1 MATKKLS
8 VMILTSFFIFSG
20 CGYGLYVVQTDKEKN
35 VETQVTA
42 TEDSKTGED
51 EASRY
56 YYTTH
61 SPSPIVLT
69 HADIDKKKVYISR
82 AKETLINFRT
92 MARDTGKRK
101 DEVFIKEVGREANSY
116 VKIYV
121 EPILNDPDAIGNLE
135 TKAEIAKLHLLSA
148 SLYFEL
154 SGYFQSKFY
163 LERLVEQYESDFLSG
178 ITIDQMHIGYST
190 VAEGIK
196 DLQKRI
202 ALKQMTTTNNT

>member
-1 MATKKLS
+1 MAIKRLS

-20 CGYGLYVVQTDKEKN
+20 CGYGLYVVQVDKDKKAD
-35 VETQVTA
+35 TQVTA
-42 TEDSKTGED
+42 KETKTD
-51 EASRY
+51 ENVASRY

-61 SPSPIVLT
+61 SPSPIILT

-82 AKETLINFRT
+82 TKETLINFRT
-92 MARDTGKRK
+92 LARDTAKRK
-101 DEVFIKEVGREANSY
+101 DDVFVKEIGREANSY

-121 EPILNDPDAIGNLE
+121 EPILNDPDAVGNLE

-163 LERLVEQYESDFLSG
+163 LERLSEQYENDFLSG
-178 ITIDQMHIGYST
+178 ITINQMHIGYST
-190 VAEGIK
+190 IAEGIK

-202 ALKQMTTTNNT
+202 ALKQMTTTNNM

>member
-1 MATKKLS
+1 MAIKKIS
-8 VMILTSFFIFSG
+8 VMILASFFTLSG
-20 CGYGLYVVQTDKEKN
+20 CGYGLYFVQMDKEEQ
-35 VETQVTA
+35 VEIQVTA
-42 TEDSKTGED
+42 QEESKTGED

-61 SPSPIVLT
+61 SPSPIILT

-82 AKETLINFRT
+82 AKETLMHFRT
-92 MARDTGKRK
+92 MARDTAMRK
-101 DEVFIKEVGREANSY
+101 EEVFIKEVGREANSY
-116 VKIYV
+116 VKIYI

-154 SGYFQSKFY
+154 AGYFQSKFY
-163 LERLVEQYESDFLSG
+163 LERLVEQYENDFLSG
-178 ITIDQMHIGYST
+178 ITIDQMHLGYGT

-202 ALKQMTTTNNT
+202 SLKQMTTTSNT

>member
-1 MATKKLS
+1 MATKKICA
-8 VMILTSFFIFSG
+8 MILTSILTLSG
-20 CGYGLYVVQTDKEKN
+20 CGYGLYFVQMDKEKK

-42 TEDSKTGED
+42 KEETKTGED
-51 EASRY
+51 ATSRY

-61 SPSPIVLT
+61 SPSPIILT

-82 AKETLINFRT
+82 IKDTLINFRT
-92 MARDTGKRK
+92 LARDTGKRK
-101 DEVFIKEVGREANSY
+101 EDIYVKEIGREANSY

-121 EPILNDPDAIGNLE
+121 EPILNDPDAVGNLE

-154 SGYFQSKFY
+154 AGYFQSKFY
-163 LERLVEQYESDFLSG
+163 LERLVEQYENDFLSG
-178 ITIDQMHIGYST
+178 ITINQMHIGYGT
-190 VAEGIK
+190 IAEGIK

-202 ALKQMTTTNNT
+202 AMKQMTTTNNM